1 MNNIIIIFFLI
12 IFNSDGVVMG
22 PDLTGQT
29 LLFLS
34 PCIDQHMDFHHVG
47 LSWYLKQEKLE

>member
-12 IFNSDGVVMG
+12 IFNSVGVVMG